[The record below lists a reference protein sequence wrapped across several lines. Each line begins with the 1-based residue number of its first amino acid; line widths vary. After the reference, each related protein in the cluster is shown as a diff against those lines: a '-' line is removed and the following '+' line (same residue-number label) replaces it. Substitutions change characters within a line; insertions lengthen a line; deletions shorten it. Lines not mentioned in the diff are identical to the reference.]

1 MGTLFLCATPIG
13 NLQDVSLRLLATL
26 KEVDLIA
33 AEDTRHT
40 RKLLTHFDIH
50 KPLVS
55 YHRHSTSEKGDQIL
69 GQLSAGKN
77 IALVS
82 DAGMPGI
89 SDPGTE
95 LVAAAVAAGITVVP
109 VPGPVAAIAA
119 LTASGMDTTRFC
131 FEGFLPR
138 YRRQRRAALERLKAE
153 ERTMV
158 FYEAPHRVSETVQ
171 DLLDILGNRRI
182 VFAREITKIH
192 EEFWRGTIA
201 EALVHLK
208 EQGER
213 GEYTLVLEGLEAF
226 RMRDASGGQDLSE
239 ASRAA
244 GSVSVSGTATSASA
258 SAARSSAAGSAVF
271 EAEAAT
277 PPLSVGQRVADLMAQ
292 GFSEKEAL
300 KQLASSDGVRKSDLY
315 RALMRERGACNN

>member
-1 MGTLFLCATPIG
+1 MRADMEPGCLFLCATPIG

-50 KPLVS
+50 KPLIS
-55 YHRHSTSEKGDQIL
+55 YHRHSSSERADQIIAR
-69 GQLSAGKN
+69 LSEGKK

-95 LVAAAVAAGITVVP
+95 LVAAAIASGITVVP
-109 VPGPVAAIAA
+109 VPGPVAAITA
-119 LTASGMDTTRFC
+119 LAASGMDTGRFC

-158 FYEAPHRVSETVQ
+158 FYEAPHRVTDTVQ

-182 VFAREITKIH
+182 VVAREITKIH

-201 EALVHLK
+201 EALSHLK

-213 GEYTLVLEGLEAF
+213 GEYTLVLEGLSAP
-226 RMRDASGGQDLSE
+226 AS
-239 ASRAA
+239 A
-244 GSVSVSGTATSASA
+244 GSSHQVASVLS
-258 SAARSSAAGSAVF
+258 V
-271 EAEAAT
+271 
-277 PPLSVGQRVADLMAQ
+277 PPLPQPSTPSQPPVGQRVATLVAQ
-292 GFSEKEAL
+292 GFSEKDAL
-300 KQLASSDGVRKSDLY
+300 KQLARNDGVSKSELY
-315 RALMRERGACNN
+315 RALMRERDASK

>member
-1 MGTLFLCATPIG
+1 MDDHFGETPGSVLSGCLFLCATPIG
-13 NLQDVSLRLLATL
+13 NLQDVSLRLLAIL

-55 YHRHSTSEKGDQIL
+55 YHRHSTSERADQIIA
-69 GQLSAGKN
+69 QLRDGKK

-95 LVAAAVAAGITVVP
+95 LVAAAIASGITVVP

-119 LTASGMDTTRFC
+119 LAASGMDTVRFC

-138 YRRQRRAALERLKAE
+138 YRRQRREALERLRVE

-158 FYEAPHRVSETVQ
+158 FYEAPHRVTETVQ
-171 DLLDILGNRRI
+171 DLLNIFGNRRI
-182 VFAREITKIH
+182 VVAREITKIH

-201 EALVHLK
+201 EALIHLK

-213 GEYTLVLEGLEAF
+213 GEYTLVLEGLSALK
-226 RMRDASGGQDLSE
+226 MRNGKDLS
-239 ASRAA
+239 ATISTTNSAISNNVA
-244 GSVSVSGTATSASA
+244 GQANSDSA
-258 SAARSSAAGSAVF
+258 SAA
-271 EAEAAT
+271 
-277 PPLSVGQRVADLMAQ
+277 PPLSVGQRVAILTAQ
-292 GFSEKEAL
+292 GFSEKDAL
-300 KQLASSDGVRKSDLY
+300 KQLARNDGVSKSDLY
-315 RALMRERGACNN
+315 RALMRERDA